1 MDSITNRAMNKKI
14 SKYGVQP
21 VERPKILANK
31 TLDLRHALGQQ
42 IVLSETKLALRT
54 HAKTFKKLAD
64 M

>member
-31 TLDLRHALGQQ
+31 TLDRSGSVGLNSLTQEITNADQHQ
-42 IVLSETKLALRT
+42 
-54 HAKTFKKLAD
+54 KK
-64 M
+64 

>member
-1 MDSITNRAMNKKI
+1 MNKKI